1 MDAMQMFMEYAS
13 RFDSTHNGKMKLKIV
28 HTQEVT
34 KVMERLTQ
42 ALHLPEKMRRLAY
55 ICAVYHDIGR
65 FEQLKRYDTFWDHQ
79 SIDHAQLSCEI
90 LKEEHLLEELSER
103 ERQMILTAIGNHNKL
118 AIEPGLDEETMLLC
132 QLIRDA
138 DKCDIF
144 RVFAFEDMVDTMG
157 ETLEQVAQETVTDIV
172 YECVLA
178 HCCVRREDRRTGL
191 DVWVS
196 FLTFVYDIYFDE
208 SIDWILES
216 GYYKIP
222 FDQVTFTDPQTVER
236 VKVII
241 AEVEEYMR
249 SRTSKIK

>member
-1 MDAMQMFMEYAS
+1 MDAMQVFMEYAS

-42 ALHLPEKMRRLAY
+42 ALHLPEEMRRLAY

-90 LKEEHLLEELSER
+90 LKEEHLLGELPKK
-103 ERQMILTAIGNHNKL
+103 ERQMVLTAIENHNKL
-118 AIEPGLDEETMLLC
+118 TIEPGLDEETMLLC
-132 QLIRDA
+132 KLIRDA

-157 ETLEQVAQETVTDIV
+157 ETLEQVAKETVTDIV

-178 HCCVRREDRRTGL
+178 HRCVRREDRRTGL
-191 DVWVS
+191 DIWVS
-196 FLTFVYDIYFDE
+196 FLTFVFDIYFKE
-208 SIDWILES
+208 SIGWIWES

-222 FDQVTFTDPQTVER
+222 FERVTFTNPQTVER
-236 VKVII
+236 VKVIFE
-241 AEVEEYMR
+241 EVERYMK
-249 SRTSKIK
+249 SRGAEE

>member
-144 RVFAFEDMVDTMG
+144 RVFAFEDII
-157 ETLEQVAQETVTDIV
+157 LSVAAFRDIARYCQHKKFGNMKFDMKV
-172 YECVLA
+172 VGWIFCFFLNFFYKCLDFLLFYASYLA
-178 HCCVRREDRRTGL
+178 GFFPL
-191 DVWVS
+191 
-196 FLTFVYDIYFDE
+196 LPGDE
-208 SIDWILES
+208 SGS
-216 GYYKIP
+216 A
-222 FDQVTFTDPQTVER
+222 QVKEITANKVTICLN
-236 VKVII
+236 VII
-241 AEVEEYMR
+241 FRVFCQSYG
-249 SRTSKIK
+249 I